1 MTLAHSHGQDGRASP
16 SSLRSES
23 RPRFISQPKSGADEA
38 SLESPANTRGSPY
51 IHPSGNSKPAEP
63 FFLQRRPSHGG
74 GGPPRKAGH
83 IHTRPWTCS
92 TAPGKRE
99 NPHQENVFHRIWI
112 SDCGVSGRPL
122 TSPAIEFASEPL
134 QLSKSGR
141 LYDSRG
147 YIKYDAKAIQRGI
160 SEPRRWTRASKKEFY
175 DNYAEDL
182 ASRKSHDE
190 TFAVGV
196 NKKFW
201 THLLNGGISAGGH
214 LEKLDT
220 APKRST
226 GHHLKSGLYKGK
238 FSNVQ
243 HKQMIFRDR
252 RKTGGASY
260 TEDRLLR
267 DDEVH
272 QAMIDFSKQR
282 PAGRQPLI
290 R

>member
-1 MTLAHSHGQDGRASP
+1 
-16 SSLRSES
+16 
-23 RPRFISQPKSGADEA
+23 
-38 SLESPANTRGSPY
+38 
-51 IHPSGNSKPAEP
+51 
-63 FFLQRRPSHGG
+63 
-74 GGPPRKAGH
+74 
-83 IHTRPWTCS
+83 
-92 TAPGKRE
+92 
-99 NPHQENVFHRIWI
+99 
-112 SDCGVSGRPL
+112 L
-122 TSPAIEFASEPL
+122 TSPAIEFASESL

-141 LYDSRG
+141 LYDS
-147 YIKYDAKAIQRGI
+147 KYDAKAIQRGI
-160 SEPRRWTRASKKEFY
+160 SEPRRWTTASKKEFY

-260 TEDRLLR
+260 TEDRLLK

-272 QAMIDFSKQR
+272 QAIIDFSKKR

-290 R
+290 RTSPGVYMHGNKKLVIMLHNDRLVVRSGAGYVGLSETLLTSLGTGSTSSMVESPTSQDQDRQVDTRDAFDTRVKDDMINTNDATNKYMAAAAYDLQRPVHTRSCPQMGAEWMHR